1 MYFIRFFFWT
11 AFNTAWMM
19 TLHIPRELTQQS
31 GGTSWL
37 ENTFLTRRHHRSMD
51 QTLAARDKSTS
62 GSAAYLGKVLSLF
75 FQL

>member
-1 MYFIRFFFWT
+1 
-11 AFNTAWMM
+11 
-19 TLHIPRELTQQS
+19 
-31 GGTSWL
+31 
-37 ENTFLTRRHHRSMD
+37 MD